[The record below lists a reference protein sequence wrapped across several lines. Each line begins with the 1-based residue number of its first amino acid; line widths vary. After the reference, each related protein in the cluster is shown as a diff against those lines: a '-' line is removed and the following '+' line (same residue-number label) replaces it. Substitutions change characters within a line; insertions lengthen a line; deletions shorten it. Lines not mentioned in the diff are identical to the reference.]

1 MLVNHGKYNIDNS
14 ELGSIDRPMISA
26 SHLKPPASFP
36 ESFQKYKTIFWSSK
50 YIAHEFEIEWRIWI
64 ISDPEAAPLKGD
76 FSCYLR
82 KTNQSPSNKDKVH
95 F

>member
-36 ESFQKYKTIFWSSK
+36 ESFQKYKTIFFLSTK
-50 YIAHEFEIEWRIWI
+50 YIAHIIGIEWRI
-64 ISDPEAAPLKGD
+64 
-76 FSCYLR
+76 
-82 KTNQSPSNKDKVH
+82 
-95 F
+95 